1 MEESL
6 KSHPNQSTIQ
16 PQKPSSFSNIL
27 DAVDSST
34 LGHLFSDIQYSDPT
48 GFEPT
53 PPAKYGSLGQSND
66 ILPKLPYWKSVP
78 SMENQLKR
86 QRSSMDGDVPCPSKK
101 LTSSCTF
108 TTNPNQSDLPQSYF
122 NQSLFNQALL
132 LNPYFPFQGWKR
144 GFRQGKE
151 ESKKKKKKEEQRT
164 HPPPLIKMCTDRA
177 REGICARL
185 SCMENCGKLD
195 RISNT

>member
-1 MEESL
+1 MDNWVLCRIYKKSNAVPPATAAAIDDDREQEDSFMEESL

-132 LNPYFPFQGWKR
+132 LNPYFPFQG
-144 GFRQGKE
+144 
-151 ESKKKKKKEEQRT
+151 
-164 HPPPLIKMCTDRA
+164 
-177 REGICARL
+177 
-185 SCMENCGKLD
+185 
-195 RISNT
+195 